1 MNSLERSLVEKAG
14 YDSGFEFLESSSA
27 NEVVLASARHPAK
40 ASITKVGSQFE
51 VQLSSLKSLLLSKEV
66 RRSFP
71 DLVESATG
79 FYVYSE
85 MELAKLLRRAASL
98 SYSLPN
104 QAANNYH
111 ALLEKELEA
120 LAPETRGTEIDRLVR
135 QRVGQQSY
143 RSAMMDYW
151 GGACAVTGISVAA
164 VLRAS
169 HSKPWAECDTDNE
182 RLNVFNG
189 FLLSANLDA
198 LFDRFLI
205 TFDDNGEL
213 VASTAIPAQQRAL
226 LGINKQLKLRWIA
239 NEHLPFIHYHR
250 ERFEEQDSQ
259 YSPVM
264 F

>member
-1 MNSLERSLVEKAG
+1 MNSLERSLVEKSG
-14 YDSGFEFLESSSA
+14 YDSGFEYIESSTA
-27 NEVVLASARHPAK
+27 HEVVLASARHPAK
-40 ASITKVGSQFE
+40 ASITKAGSQFE
-51 VQLSSLKSLLLSKEV
+51 VKLSSLKSPLLSKEV

-71 DLVESATG
+71 DLVESGTG
-79 FYVYSE
+79 FYVDSE

-111 ALLEKELEA
+111 SLLEKELEA
-120 LAPETRGTEIDRLVR
+120 LAPGTRGTEIERLVR
-135 QRVGQQSY
+135 QRIGQQSY

-151 GGACAVTGISVAA
+151 GGACAVTGISIPE

-169 HSKPWAECDTDNE
+169 HAKPWAECLSDEE

-205 TFDDNGEL
+205 SFENSGKLITSPKISLE
-213 VASTAIPAQQRAL
+213 QREAL
-226 LGINKQLKLRWIA
+226 GLHKSLSLRWIA
-239 NEHLPFIHYHR
+239 EEHLEYLEHHR
-250 ERFEEQDSQ
+250 KEFSNR
-259 YSPVM
+259 Y
-264 F
+264 